1 MEKDTGTAAS
11 ALARRRSIAAAA
23 AAAGRGILSGG
34 GGQSLRAELD
44 KRSALPE
51 PRGWLDDTFTF
62 WLVKLRLG
70 RSGPIMN
77 RTEPIR

>member
-34 GGQSLRAELD
+34 QSLRAELD
-44 KRSALPE
+44 KRPALPE